1 MDAIKEYFQRT
12 WIIVGIAL
20 IGGIILGVLYAWVLN
35 PVEWVDGEPS
45 QLRRDLQV
53 DYLRMVID
61 SYAVNVDPDLAQE
74 RYESLGETRG
84 EILAEVGKDPEDLEP
99 SEIQKFQALVAVE
112 SPIEEPPEPE
122 EEAAGFT
129 ASRILLPVLI
139 ITFVLGVLLAGAF
152 YIRRRM
158 EAEPEEVY
166 VEPGFDLVESEVEP
180 SDVEIGDQPLATFR
194 TTYTIG
200 DDLYDDS
207 FSIESPTGD
216 FLGECGVGIGEVI
229 GLEEPKKVA
238 AFEVWLFDKNDIQTV
253 TKVLMSRYAHNDE
266 ESRNRLAAKGDPV
279 LAESGGVVSLE
290 TASLKIDVRV
300 VDMSYGEGPLPEES
314 FFERVTV
321 ELVAWQTAG

>member
-1 MDAIKEYFQRT
+1 
-12 WIIVGIAL
+12 
-20 IGGIILGVLYAWVLN
+20 
-35 PVEWVDGEPS
+35 
-45 QLRRDLQV
+45 
-53 DYLRMVID
+53 MVID
-61 SYAVNVDPDLAQE
+61 SYAVNLDPALAQQ
-74 RYESLGETRG
+74 RYESLGEARG
-84 EILAEVGKDPEDLEP
+84 EILAAVGKDPGEISP

-112 SPIEEPPEPE
+112 SPIEEPPEPA

-129 ASRILLPVLI
+129 ASKILLPALAV
-139 ITFVLGVLLAGAF
+139 TFVLGVLLAGALF
-152 YIRRRM
+152 MRRRM

-166 VEPGFDLVESEVEP
+166 AEPGFEMVEDEVEP
-180 SDVEIGDQPLATFR
+180 IGVEISDQPLATFR
-194 TTYTIG
+194 TTYTLG

-229 GLEEPKKVA
+229 GVEEPKKVA

-266 ESRNRLAAKGDPV
+266 ESRNRLSAKGDPV

-290 TASLKIDVRV
+290 TASLKIDVRI
-300 VDMSYGEGPLPEES
+300 VDMSYGEGPLPEDS

-321 ELVAWQTAG
+321 ELMAWQTAG

>member
-1 MDAIKEYFQRT
+1 MDAIKEFIQRKWT
-12 WIIVGIAL
+12 LVGIAL
-20 IGGIILGVLYAWVLN
+20 IGGIILGLLYAWQLN
-35 PVEWVDGEPS
+35 PVEWINGVPS

-61 SYAVNVDPDLAQE
+61 SYAVNLDPTLAQD
-74 RYESLGETRG
+74 RYESLGEERG
-84 EILAEVGKDPEDLEP
+84 KILAEVGKDPGDLDP

-129 ASRILLPVLI
+129 ASKILLPVLI
-139 ITFVLGVLLAGAF
+139 VTFVLGVLLAGALF
-152 YIRRRM
+152 IRRRM

-166 VEPGFDLVESEVEP
+166 AEPGFEMVEDEVEP
-180 SDVEIGDQPLATFR
+180 IGVEIGDQPLANFR

-229 GLEEPKKVA
+229 GVEEPKKVA

-253 TKVLMSRYAHNDE
+253 TKVLMSRYAYDDQ

-290 TASLKIDVRV
+290 TASLKIDVRI

-321 ELVAWQTAG
+321 ELIAWQTIG

>member
-1 MDAIKEYFQRT
+1 MEAIKEFIQRKWT
-12 WIIVGIAL
+12 QVGIAL
-20 IGGIILGVLYAWVLN
+20 IVGIILGVFYAWQIN
-35 PVEWVDGEPS
+35 PVEWINAEPA
-45 QLRRDLQV
+45 QLRDVWQI

-61 SYAVNVDPDLAQE
+61 SYAVNLDPTLAQD
-74 RYESLGETRG
+74 RYERLGDARAD
-84 EILAEVGKDPEDLEP
+84 ILAEVGKDPGELDP

-112 SPIEEPPEPE
+112 SPIEATPEPA

-129 ASRILLPVLI
+129 ASKVLLPVLI
-139 ITFVLGVLLAGAF
+139 ITFVLGALLAGALF
-152 YIRRRM
+152 IRRRM
-158 EAEPEEVY
+158 EAEPEDIFAEPSFEMVEDK
-166 VEPGFDLVESEVEP
+166 VEPIAVEV
-180 SDVEIGDQPLATFR
+180 DDQPLATFR

-253 TKVLMSRYAHNDE
+253 TKVLMSNYAYNDE
-266 ESRNRLAAKGDPV
+266 ESHARLSAKGDPV

-290 TASLKIDVRV
+290 TASLKIDVRI

-321 ELVAWQTAG
+321 ELSAWQTAG

>member
-1 MDAIKEYFQRT
+1 MDVIKEFIQRNWT
-12 WIIVGIAL
+12 LVGIAL
-20 IGGIILGVLYAWVLN
+20 IGGIILGVVYAWALN
-35 PVEWVDGEPS
+35 PVEWVDGEPA

-61 SYAVNVDPDLAQE
+61 SYTVNLDPTLAQD
-74 RYESLGETRG
+74 RYESLGESRG
-84 EILAEVGKDPEDLEP
+84 EILAEVGKDPGEISP

-112 SPIEEPPEPE
+112 SPIEEPPEPV
-122 EEAAGFT
+122 EEASGFT
-129 ASRILLPVLI
+129 ASKLLLPALAV
-139 ITFVLGVLLAGAF
+139 TFVLGVLLVGAMF
-152 YIRRRM
+152 IRRRM

-166 VEPGFDLVESEVEP
+166 AEPGFEMVEDKVEP
-180 SDVEIGDQPLATFR
+180 VGVEIGDQPLATFR
-194 TTYTIG
+194 TTYTLG

-207 FSIESPTGD
+207 FRIESPTGD

-229 GLEEPKKVA
+229 GVEEPKKVA

-266 ESRNRLAAKGDPV
+266 ESRNRLSAKGDPV

-290 TASLKIDVRV
+290 TASLKIDVRI

-321 ELVAWQTAG
+321 ELMAWQTAG

>member
-1 MDAIKEYFQRT
+1 MNDIKEFIQRKWT
-12 WIIVGIAL
+12 LVGIAL
-20 IGGIILGVLYAWVLN
+20 IGGIILGVVYAWALN
-35 PVEWVDGEPS
+35 PVEWVDGEPA

-61 SYAVNVDPDLAQE
+61 SYAVNLDPTLAQD
-74 RYESLGETRG
+74 RYESLGEARG
-84 EILAEVGKDPEDLEP
+84 EILAEVGKDPGELSP

-112 SPIEEPPEPE
+112 SPIEEPPEPG

-129 ASRILLPVLI
+129 ASKILLPVLI
-139 ITFVLGVLLAGAF
+139 VTLVLGVLLAGALF
-152 YIRRRM
+152 LRRRM
-158 EAEPEEVY
+158 EAEPEDVY
-166 VEPGFDLVESEVEP
+166 AEPDFEIVEGEVEH
-180 SDVEIGDQPLATFR
+180 SGAEVADQPLATFR
-194 TTYTIG
+194 TTYTLG

-207 FSIESPTGD
+207 FSIEGPTGD

-229 GLEEPKKVA
+229 GVEEPKKVA

-290 TASLKIDVRV
+290 TASLKIDVRI

-321 ELVAWQTAG
+321 ELVAWQTTG

>member
-1 MDAIKEYFQRT
+1 MEDIKEFIQRKWT
-12 WIIVGIAL
+12 LVGIAL
-20 IGGIILGVLYAWVLN
+20 IGGIILGVVYAWALN

-45 QLRRDLQV
+45 QLRSDLQV

-61 SYAVNVDPDLAQE
+61 SYAVNLDPTLAQD
-74 RYESLGETRG
+74 RYESLGEARG
-84 EILAEVGKDPEDLEP
+84 EILAEVGKDPGELSP

-112 SPIEEPPEPE
+112 SPIEEPPEPA

-129 ASRILLPVLI
+129 ASKILLPVLI
-139 ITFVLGVLLAGAF
+139 VTLVLGVLLAGALF
-152 YIRRRM
+152 IRRRM

-166 VEPGFDLVESEVEP
+166 ADPGFEMMEGEVEH
-180 SDVEIGDQPLATFR
+180 SGVETADQPLATFR

-207 FSIESPTGD
+207 FSIEGPTGD

-229 GLEEPKKVA
+229 GVEEPKKVA

-279 LAESGGVVSLE
+279 LVESGGVVSLE
-290 TASLKIDVRV
+290 TASLKIDVRI

-321 ELVAWQTAG
+321 ELVAWQIAG